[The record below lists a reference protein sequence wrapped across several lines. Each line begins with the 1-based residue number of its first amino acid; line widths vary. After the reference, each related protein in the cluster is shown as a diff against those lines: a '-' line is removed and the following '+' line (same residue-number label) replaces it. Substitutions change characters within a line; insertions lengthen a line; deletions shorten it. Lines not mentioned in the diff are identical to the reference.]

1 MGEQRRSWQVDTS
14 TSSGSK
20 GDILARRAQSVTGDV
35 ATAAG
40 LAEVPAHPLALWW
53 PGALAGA
60 SSNLTVSGKLM
71 LSQHSWTS
79 HFDI

>member
-1 MGEQRRSWQVDTS
+1 MGEQRRSWRVDTS

-20 GDILARRAQSVTGDV
+20 GEILACRAQSVTGDV

-40 LAEVPAHPLALWW
+40 LAEVPARPLALWW
-53 PGALAGA
+53 PGALSGA

-71 LSQHSWTS
+71 LSQQPWTS
-79 HFDI
+79 HSDI